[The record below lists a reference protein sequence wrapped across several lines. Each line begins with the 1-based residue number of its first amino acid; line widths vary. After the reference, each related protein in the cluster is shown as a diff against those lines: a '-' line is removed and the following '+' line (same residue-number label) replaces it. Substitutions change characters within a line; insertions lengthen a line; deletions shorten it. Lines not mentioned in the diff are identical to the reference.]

1 MVFLKASRLN
11 VLYYLYY
18 NAQYKHKQAIKKDNK
33 KFTAFAL
40 NLKNACVTMQTIKYQ
55 YQEEFSMG
63 FFARNDD
70 DDDENVE
77 LEGAE
82 AFSYMLDDVLDNI
95 NDLDEITLDAG
106 ALEMISERARK
117 N

>member
-1 MVFLKASRLN
+1 
-11 VLYYLYY
+11 
-18 NAQYKHKQAIKKDNK
+18 
-33 KFTAFAL
+33 
-40 NLKNACVTMQTIKYQ
+40 MQTIKYQ
-55 YQEEFSMG
+55 DQEEFSMG
-63 FFARNDD
+63 FFARKDD

-95 NDLDEITLDAG
+95 NDLEEITLDAG
-106 ALEMISERARK
+106 ALELISERAHK